1 MVSTRWTIQYG
12 NDSADQNRFHRHR
25 YIIYSSLVSLV
36 SGRKSTTYTGT
47 SYAMYEDGTANA
59 VMSLS
64 RMCRKHSAI
73 PKQIGYSPASGS
85 GRIPGFFLPSSLASF
100 DGDTPLHR
108 SFADPGHWSC
118 AAGGP
123 QPRGGDLVRLLGLGA
138 HAYAST
144 DRYRCLA
151 CQNTGLS
158 VSEPIERPHDLL
170 LGWSKLHRNFAVQWL
185 AHQVSA
191 YSVGAP
197 TFEIDGIKML
207 PSLRVSPFEDAR
219 RKVAL
224 VRPQGKTVL
233 DTCGGLGYFA
243 ACCLEAG
250 AIHIRSFEK
259 NPDVLWL
266 RTLNPWSPNP
276 QAIQANQRLE
286 LVGGDIEQAIEDLPD
301 ASVDAIVHDPP
312 RFSIAGEL
320 YALRFYDQLA
330 RVLCRGGQM
339 FHYTGSPTQLSHGRD
354 VPREIARRLEQAGFQ
369 STLILDG
376 VLAQRR

>member
-1 MVSTRWTIQYG
+1 METP
-12 NDSADQNRFHRHR
+12 H
-25 YIIYSSLVSLV
+25 
-36 SGRKSTTYTGT
+36 YTGPLLT
-47 SYAMYEDGTANA
+47 LDIGHALQEAR
-59 VMSLS
+59 S
-64 RMCRKHSAI
+64 RGA
-73 PKQIGYSPASGS
+73 ATWSGS
-85 GRIPGFFLPSSLASF
+85 LDLGRTHTQVRIATDAWHAKTQAYPYPNRLKDRTIYYWDGQNFTAISRFSGSLIKLVP
-100 DGDTPLHR
+100 TP
-108 SFADPGHWSC
+108 W
-118 AAGGP
+118 
-123 QPRGGDLVRLLGLGA
+123 
-138 HAYAST
+138 
-144 DRYRCLA
+144 
-151 CQNTGLS
+151 
-158 VSEPIERPHDLL
+158 
-170 LGWSKLHRNFAVQWL
+170 
-185 AHQVSA
+185 
-191 YSVGAP
+191 GAP

-286 LVGGDIEQAIEDLPD
+286 LVGGDIGQAIEDLPD

-354 VPREIARRLEQAGFQ
+354 VPREIAQRLEQAGFQ